1 MPFLSFSS
9 APSFMLDEDEF
20 TWGEM
25 LSTSEGTHVLG
36 CSQNWFFLQIL
47 KHLQNAQHWL
57 GSPLR
62 EEVILHPFCAM
73 FYLLGTKHALFNKE
87 LLQFLGHA
95 RHIIGTQ
102 LFSPPPFPLSLKPS
116 PLHPLQA
123 VQATHINK
131 HAPGQFSRHVWI
143 LVSASFGL
151 ILLHSKS
158 IMSIC
163 GVHTGCPSELSSWDA
178 F

>member
-1 MPFLSFSS
+1 
-9 APSFMLDEDEF
+9 MLDDDEF

-25 LSTSEGTHVLG
+25 FSTSEGIHVLG
-36 CSQNWFFLQIL
+36 CSQNWFFLQLL
-47 KHLQNAQHWL
+47 KHLQNAQPWL
-57 GSPLR
+57 CSPLS
-62 EEVILHPFCAM
+62 EEVTLHPFCAT
-73 FYLLGTKHALFNKE
+73 FYLLGTKRALLNKE

-95 RHIIGTQ
+95 RHIIGTL

-116 PLHPLQA
+116 SLHPLQP
-123 VQATHINK
+123 VQTTHINK
-131 HAPGQFSRHVWI
+131 HVPGQLSRHVWI

-163 GVHTGCPSELSSWDA
+163 GVHAGSPTELSSWDT